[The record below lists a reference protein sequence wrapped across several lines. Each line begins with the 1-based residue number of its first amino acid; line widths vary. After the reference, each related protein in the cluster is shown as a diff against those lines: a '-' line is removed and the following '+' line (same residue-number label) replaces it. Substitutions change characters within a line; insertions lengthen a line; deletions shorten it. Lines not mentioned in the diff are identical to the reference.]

1 MSPPSPPRAPEIV
14 ALSGARGLP
23 ALFIV
28 AFHFHEAFG
37 YRGLGAFDALLNK
50 GYLYVEFFFILSG
63 FTLTYV
69 YRGGPLSQFS
79 AGAYRDFLAARAARL
94 YPGHY
99 FMLFAI
105 LGLEI
110 VRRALIAEETGVA
123 LFDVPAVAGRT
134 AETFITNLL
143 LIQAW
148 NIDSGLS
155 WNGPAWFLSVM
166 LFLYLLFPLMLTAMG
181 DRFGMRSLLLAIAG
195 GGVLAAIAYTS
206 GRGLDVT
213 FHNGLFRGLGAFLV
227 GCGIAT
233 AISAIPKERVWTWL
247 LSVAQVLCAALL
259 VAAFLYGGKPRSHAD
274 LAIAGLLAALIFLLA
289 FDRGLIARAV
299 THPLIM
305 KLGELSLA
313 IYLTHFFFI
322 QLVRMLRRYAY
333 PAPDMVVFGAPFSAL
348 FPAVHWIE
356 LAFVMACA
364 TFFGWLLHRYLEQ
377 PAGTALR
384 RLLSRA
390 RPAPAQ

>member
-1 MSPPSPPRAPEIV
+1 MSLPSPSRAPEIV
-14 ALSGARGLP
+14 ALSGARGIP

-69 YRGGPLSQFS
+69 YRGGALSQFS

-99 FMLFAI
+99 FMLFAL

-110 VRRALIAEETGVA
+110 ARRALIAQETGIDVWA
-123 LFDVPAVAGRT
+123 VPAAAGRT
-134 AETFITNLL
+134 LETFITNLL

-148 NIDSGLS
+148 NIDTGLS

-166 LFLYLLFPLMLTAMG
+166 LFIYLLFPLLLSASG
-181 DRFGMRSLLLAIAG
+181 ERFGWRSLFLTVAG
-195 GGVLAAIAYTS
+195 AGILAALAYTS

-213 FHNGLFRGLGAFLV
+213 FHNGLFRGLGAFLI
-227 GCGIAT
+227 GCGIAM
-233 AISAIPKERVWTWL
+233 AIGSIPQARIWTWL
-247 LSVAQVLCAALL
+247 LSVAQISCVALL
-259 VAAFLYGGKPRSHAD
+259 VAALLYGGKPRSTAD
-274 LAIAGLLAALIFLLA
+274 LAIAGLLAILVFLLA
-289 FDRGLIARAV
+289 FDRGVIARAV

-322 QLVRMLRRYAY
+322 QFVRLLRRYAY
-333 PAPDMVVFGAPFSAL
+333 PAPETPVFGAPFSGW
-348 FPAVHWIE
+348 FPVVHWLE

-364 TFFGWLLHRYLEQ
+364 TFFGWLLHRHLEQ
-377 PAGTALR
+377 PAGAALR
-384 RLLSRA
+384 RLLSRP
-390 RPAPAQ
+390 RPAPAN